1 LLRDVAHE
9 RGPPLAVAKA
19 DELARISR
27 EEKAALGRAIEER
40 FDAERDRSY
49 DDERW
54 GLVA

>member
-1 LLRDVAHE
+1 VAHE